1 MNIIHVVE
9 LVISIISVVVV
20 IYGALIAFLA
30 IVKTEFM
37 RLKGKYSILRLRVI
51 RADLGTYLLLGLEL
65 LIAADVL
72 KTILEPGMNE
82 LLILGGIVILRTIL
96 SFFLNKEIQE
106 ALEENRRLRRGFYF
120 LIRSFTMCRLR
131 VS

>member
-1 MNIIHVVE
+1 MNVINVVE
-9 LVISIISVVVV
+9 LVISIISVIVV

-30 IVKTEFM
+30 IVKTELLRF
-37 RLKGKYSILRLRVI
+37 KGKYSILRLRVI
-51 RADLGTYLLLGLEL
+51 RADLGTYLLLGHEL

-82 LLILGGIVILRTIL
+82 LLILGGIVILRTVL

-106 ALEENRRLRRGFYF
+106 IDDERREHPELFEN
-120 LIRSFTMCRLR
+120 I
-131 VS
+131 

>member
-1 MNIIHVVE
+1 MNIINVVE

-72 KTILEPGMNE
+72 KTILELKPQGY
-82 LLILGGIVILRTIL
+82 LIKPAKKSEIVAKIIDVLG
-96 SFFLNKEIQE
+96 
-106 ALEENRRLRRGFYF
+106 
-120 LIRSFTMCRLR
+120 
-131 VS
+131 

>member
-1 MNIIHVVE
+1 MNIVSVVE
-9 LVISIISVVVV
+9 LVISVISVIVV
-20 IYGALIAFLA
+20 IYGALIAFFA
-30 IVKTEFM
+30 IVKTEFL
-37 RLKGKYSILRLRVI
+37 RFRGKYSILRLRVI

-82 LLILGGIVILRTIL
+82 LLILGGIVILRTLL

-106 ALEENRRLRRGFYF
+106 IDNERKERPELFENIGK
-120 LIRSFTMCRLR
+120 S
-131 VS
+131 

>member
-1 MNIIHVVE
+1 MNIINIVE
-9 LVISIISVVVV
+9 LVISVISVIVV
-20 IYGALIAFLA
+20 IYGALLAFFA
-30 IVKTEFM
+30 IVKTELLRF
-37 RLKGKYSILRLRVI
+37 KKKYSILRLRVI

-82 LLILGGIVILRTIL
+82 LLILGGIVILRTVL

-106 ALEENRRLRRGFYF
+106 IDDERREHPDVFEN
-120 LIRSFTMCRLR
+120 I
-131 VS
+131 